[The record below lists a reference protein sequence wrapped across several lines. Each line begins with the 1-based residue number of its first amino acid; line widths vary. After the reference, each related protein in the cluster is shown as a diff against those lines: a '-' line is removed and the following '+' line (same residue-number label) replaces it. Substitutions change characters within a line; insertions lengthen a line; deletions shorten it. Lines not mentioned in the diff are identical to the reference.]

1 MKDKLKFND
10 ILDSLK
16 DENIINVGFIY
27 NEKENWKPRL
37 ILIDTNK
44 TETYIDGFEDIMK
57 YIYNKIK

>member
-16 DENIINVGFIY
+16 DENVIDVGFIY
-27 NEKENWKPRL
+27 NEKESWKPRL
-37 ILIDTNK
+37 ILIDINNI
-44 TETYIDGFEDIMK
+44 ETYIDGFEDIMK

>member
-37 ILIDTNK
+37 ILIDTIK